1 MLKNPI
7 FVFVPFYVALMVAL
21 RVGAYN
27 QFDPSWAYNSQKI
40 IGSSYMNIVGYFP
53 EILIII

>member
-7 FVFVPFYVALMVAL
+7 FIFVPFYAALLIAL

-27 QFDPSWAYNSQKI
+27 QFDPSWALNSKQI
-40 IGSSYMNIVGYFP
+40 IGSSYMDIVGYFP
-53 EILIII
+53 EILILI